1 MKTEGLAA
9 LTLACLLGPALLLLV
24 RFAAKAG
31 RLDAKARRRH
41 LLRTALFLA
50 ASLAAVLPLLAFR
63 GVLALPATGVFL
75 AAALAGGGLSRL
87 AGKGADRGEDDG
99 R

>member
-1 MKTEGLAA
+1 MKTEGLAV
-9 LTLACLLGPALLLLV
+9 LGLACLLGPALFLLV
-24 RFAAKAG
+24 PFAAKAV
-31 RLDAKARRRH
+31 RLDAKARRGY

-50 ASLAAVLPLLAFR
+50 ACLAAVLPLLAFR
-63 GVLALPATGVFL
+63 GALALPATGVFI

-87 AGKGADRGEDDG
+87 AGKAANRGEDDG